1 MTFSFMTEPVGPSLF
16 RSTLVVGAASVLPK
30 AMVLA
35 KDVAIAAALGRG
47 DALEAY
53 LLALAIPTTLG
64 LAASGAMAPVLT
76 PVFMRLQQ
84 DTSDKISEIRGILA
98 QATVGLTILSALVFF
113 LMLWFR
119 VDIADLIA
127 PGFSPDKKAMMAGV
141 IPVLAAS
148 LLFSNLA
155 GLWSGVLIAE
165 RRLAMAVAVPAAVP
179 LTILLALI
187 SGNMIADAKVLAF
200 ATFCGAFI
208 HAALAGWAV
217 QRRGWLVLPGWPKG
231 LWLRE
236 GKNLYQQF
244 FILVIGSMT
253 LAATDLVDLSMA
265 ASLQAGDPAAVSFG
279 AKITMIVTV
288 FGAGMLGTSTLPHF
302 ADLAQ
307 RNHQAFI
314 RSVRNVALTVGM
326 LGTAGTIFITLF
338 GEALVSLVFERGRF
352 GEEDVKAVAAVNFM
366 FAFQVPFYLAGI
378 VLGRAVSAIG
388 QNRILTI
395 GAFISLAVNI
405 VGNYVLMQYLG
416 AAGIALSTSLMY
428 VISCLFLM
436 FMLWHRL
443 RNHGVT

>member
-1 MTFSFMTEPVGPSLF
+1 
-16 RSTLVVGAASVLPK
+16 
-30 AMVLA
+30 
-35 KDVAIAAALGRG
+35 
-47 DALEAY
+47 
-53 LLALAIPTTLG
+53 
-64 LAASGAMAPVLT
+64 
-76 PVFMRLQQ
+76 
-84 DTSDKISEIRGILA
+84 
-98 QATVGLTILSALVFF
+98 
-113 LMLWFR
+113 
-119 VDIADLIA
+119 
-127 PGFSPDKKAMMAGV
+127 
-141 IPVLAAS
+141 
-148 LLFSNLA
+148 
-155 GLWSGVLIAE
+155 
-165 RRLAMAVAVPAAVP
+165 
-179 LTILLALI
+179 
-187 SGNMIADAKVLAF
+187 
-200 ATFCGAFI
+200 
-208 HAALAGWAV
+208 
-217 QRRGWLVLPGWPKG
+217 
-231 LWLRE
+231 
-236 GKNLYQQF
+236 
-244 FILVIGSMT
+244 MT